1 MMATVPHVT
10 SGLELRKFQTDGFL
24 LTRVYMFSMRL
35 CKHSFNMADCLHK
48 GMENIPYNTKNTF
61 TNGPS
66 TFFSNSSPTCCSVF
80 RLYLFFTAT
89 LLITYYDS

>member
-1 MMATVPHVT
+1 
-10 SGLELRKFQTDGFL
+10 
-24 LTRVYMFSMRL
+24 MFSVIT
-35 CKHSFNMADCLHK
+35 
-48 GMENIPYNTKNTF
+48 NIYNKKKNIYIHTF

-89 LLITYYDS
+89 LIITYYDS